1 MPLLGERQAPGQA
14 GAGCRLRQQRGPD
27 HLDVGHERDP
37 GDNGQ
42 RVPLPAIR
50 LGQAGKPQ
58 GSPTGQAPSRLDRP
72 DAQLAQP
79 AVRDAHDGRTPGG
92 LGRGACT

>member
-27 HLDVGHERDP
+27 HLDVGHERGP
-37 GDNGQ
+37 GDDGQ
-42 RVPLPAIR
+42 RAPLPAIR
-50 LGQAGKPQ
+50 RGQAGQPQ
-58 GSPTGQAPSRLDRP
+58 GGPTWQAPPRLDRP

-79 AVRDAHDGRTPGG
+79 AVWGAHDGRTP
-92 LGRGACT
+92 